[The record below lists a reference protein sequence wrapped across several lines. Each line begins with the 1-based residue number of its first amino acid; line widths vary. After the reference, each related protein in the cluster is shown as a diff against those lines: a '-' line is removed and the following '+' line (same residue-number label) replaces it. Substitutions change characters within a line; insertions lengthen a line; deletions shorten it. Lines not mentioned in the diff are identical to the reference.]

1 MGVHDMSHEF
11 RRAGEEAAQDEFVLL
26 RWRRYG
32 KDRLYVARSDGSKI
46 GYWDLLTD
54 EPHPESPELA
64 GLLAAAVTTSSWPPP
79 GAFAAADDTV
89 EAAVWR
95 PEES

>member
-1 MGVHDMSHEF
+1 MSHEF
-11 RRAGEEAAQDEFVLL
+11 MRFDGEAARDEFVLL

-32 KDRLYVARSDGSKI
+32 KDRLYVTRADGTKV

-54 EPHPESPELA
+54 EAHPESPEVA
-64 GLLAAAVTTSSWPPP
+64 DLLAAAVTTSSWPPP
-79 GAFAAADDTV
+79 DASAPDADSTV

-95 PEES
+95 P

>member
-1 MGVHDMSHEF
+1 MSHEF
-11 RRAGEEAAQDEFVLL
+11 MHAEGEAARDEFVLL
-26 RWRRYG
+26 RWRRHG

-64 GLLAAAVTTSSWPPP
+64 ELLAAAVTTSSWPPP
-79 GAFAAADDTV
+79 GDFAPADDTV

-95 PEES
+95 P

>member
-11 RRAGEEAAQDEFVLL
+11 MRADGEAARDEFVLL

-32 KDRLYVARSDGSKI
+32 KDRLYVARSDGTKI

-54 EPHPESPELA
+54 EAHPETPELA
-64 GLLAAAVTTSSWPPP
+64 GLLAAAVGTSTWPAP
-79 GAFAAADDTV
+79 GAFAADNDTV

-95 PEES
+95 P